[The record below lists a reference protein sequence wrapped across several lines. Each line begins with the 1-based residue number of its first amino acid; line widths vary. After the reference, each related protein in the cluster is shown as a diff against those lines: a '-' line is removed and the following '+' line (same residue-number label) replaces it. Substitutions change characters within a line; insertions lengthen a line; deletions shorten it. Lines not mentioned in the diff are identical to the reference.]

1 VQAEAV
7 ADAQEPKYDITD
19 QNRLYVKSPIEYSS
33 QQTRPMA
40 ARGRAALLPATE
52 RASCR
57 RKWVSMKL
65 SDGRDTFECRRDVE
79 SFRVLMAS
87 TQVNEASAGIVR
99 DYVDI
104 DADVP
109 DDCQL
114 AVVYPVPAYAQSL
127 AAVAGQSKTRLD
139 RLRLV
144 HRLSAVAPLAGK
156 FRIPFL
162 HPENIEVRGERVE
175 VVHFGLVGILAPMQF
190 DDMHFLKSYKAVVLS
205 VFHPRLP
212 FEKLVD
218 GSVILKDDFSQR
230 IAMCGTVAGV
240 VSLIDEELAVE
251 VVRAGRN
258 LASVPKLRYRLLGI
272 LSAIAAA
279 AALVLGWFTYT
290 AYARTQ
296 PTQAAVIAAQSDF
309 LTNNYAQSL
318 ADLQG
323 YDPASLPKS
332 ARYVLA
338 VSSVNL
344 SGLTVVQKQAV
355 LNSISTKT
363 DDNTLN
369 YWIFLAR
376 GDLDQALNLAQNLGD
391 DQLTLLAYTDLYQV
405 TKLNTTMDGASKQK
419 LLEEYSKHIQDLS
432 KSLGVNNGTAQQ

>member
-1 VQAEAV
+1 
-7 ADAQEPKYDITD
+7 
-19 QNRLYVKSPIEYSS
+19 
-33 QQTRPMA
+33 
-40 ARGRAALLPATE
+40 
-52 RASCR
+52 
-57 RKWVSMKL
+57 
-65 SDGRDTFECRRDVE
+65 
-79 SFRVLMAS
+79 MAS
-87 TQVNEASAGIVR
+87 TQVNAASAGIVR
-99 DYVDI
+99 EYVDI
-104 DADVP
+104 DAEVP
-109 DDCQL
+109 DDCEL
-114 AVVYPVPAYAQSL
+114 AVVYPIPAYAQSL
-127 AAVAGQSKTRLD
+127 AAIAGQSKTRLD
-139 RLRLV
+139 RLRLA

-156 FRIPFL
+156 FRVPFL
-162 HPENIEVRGERVE
+162 HPENIEIRGERVE
-175 VVHFGLVGILAPMQF
+175 VVHFGLAGILAPMQF
-190 DDMHFLKSYKAVVLS
+190 DNLHFLKCYKAVVLS

-218 GSVILKDDFSQR
+218 GSVIFKDDFSQR
-230 IAMCGTVAGV
+230 IAMCGTVAEV

-251 VVRAGRN
+251 VARAGRN
-258 LASVPKLRYRLLGI
+258 LASVPKLRYRLLRI
-272 LSAIAAA
+272 LSAVAAA
-279 AALVLGWFTYT
+279 AALVLGWFTYS

-323 YDPASLPKS
+323 YDPGSLPKS

-344 SGLTVVQKQAV
+344 SELTAVQKQAV

-391 DQLTLLAYTDLYQV
+391 DQLTLLAYTDLYKA